1 LIIHGHP
8 SIFIVMLTLLSKGP
22 LSFVEFSSIKPGARS
37 SSLNRTRLI
46 FIQVLIFCFFIT
58 SHLVFIFQIVLT
70 FNLKS
75 SECRKIPM
83 TLIFLLAN
91 VFIKKTS
98 DRQVEK
104 EPIYQTHRQHIG

>member
-1 LIIHGHP
+1 
-8 SIFIVMLTLLSKGP
+8 
-22 LSFVEFSSIKPGARS
+22 
-37 SSLNRTRLI
+37 
-46 FIQVLIFCFFIT
+46 
-58 SHLVFIFQIVLT
+58 
-70 FNLKS
+70 
-75 SECRKIPM
+75 M